1 MKEEYNLLREFR
13 KRYQR
18 LSVFKDRE
26 LRKLT
31 MKQKFYQL
39 ASVISLGFGLKLNS
53 KEDPSKHVT
62 RERWV
67 FLKRAFDEGRI

>member
-1 MKEEYNLLREFR
+1 MKEEYSLLKEFR

-18 LSVFKDRE
+18 LSVFKDKE
-26 LRKLT
+26 LRELT

-39 ASVISLGFGLKLNS
+39 ASVMSLGFGLKLNS
-53 KEDPSKHVT
+53 KEDPSKHAV